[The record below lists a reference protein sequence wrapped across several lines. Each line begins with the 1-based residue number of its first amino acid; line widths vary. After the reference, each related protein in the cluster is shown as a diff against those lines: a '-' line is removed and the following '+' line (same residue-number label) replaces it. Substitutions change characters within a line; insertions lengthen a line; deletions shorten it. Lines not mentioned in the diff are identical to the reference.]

1 MTTGQGKTP
10 EGLKNKLAFI
20 DLLDQIG
27 NRRYAGIF
35 ISLIGAALAL
45 GFTFLLY
52 PFLSSPLDMTL
63 DPDAYGRLAQGMHQH
78 GSFSY
83 FPDDNPSIRRGPL
96 YPALI
101 WSILAINPNW
111 YPHGVQAVQCLLF
124 GLTVLTIFRMSETLW
139 NRRTAVLA
147 SMACCCNPVLIW
159 FTGRVWGEVTLF
171 FLFTLLA
178 ALVFHLIRRPSIY
191 GALIVGVV
199 LGMLILCKQTFLPF
213 ALLLPLFLLFTKL
226 RNACGYSLCITT
238 VVLLLVLPWTARNW
252 GLTGMFVPVHVSAG
266 VQIQLGDKYLEN
278 FTGVSSLTYDH
289 VQRVEEE
296 VIAGIPRM
304 PAQLSLAQ
312 KDAHGDAL
320 LVRQSLVKY
329 RNSPLFFLK
338 KLGMNAVMFW
348 FAASSPM
355 KTLWV
360 SLFQLPILAF
370 FIIYSFD
377 LLLKKRAVRTGHGAV
392 VLMIWTYFLLHLP
405 FFAVAR
411 YSSVLIPVMS
421 MYAAER
427 SLALF
432 KQTGGCQS

>member
-1 MTTGQGKTP
+1 MRGNT
-10 EGLKNKLAFI
+10 LRFI
-20 DLLDQIG
+20 HFIDQIG
-27 NRRYAGIF
+27 NRKHAGIF
-35 ISLIGAALAL
+35 ISLTGAALAL

-52 PFLSSPLDMTL
+52 PLLSSAMEMAL
-63 DPDAYGRLAQGMHQH
+63 DPDGYGRLAQGLHHH

-83 FPDDNPSIRRGPL
+83 FPNNEPSIRRGPL

-101 WSILAINPNW
+101 WAILAISQKG
-111 YPHGVQAVQCLLF
+111 YPYGIQAVQCLLF
-124 GLTVLTIFRMSETLW
+124 GLTILTIFRMSETLW

-159 FTGRVWGEVTLF
+159 FTSRVWGEVTLF

-178 ALVFHLIRRPSIY
+178 ASVFYLIRRPSIY

-213 ALLLPLFLLFTKL
+213 VLLLPLFLLFTKL
-226 RNACGYSLCITT
+226 RSACGYSLWIMTA
-238 VVLLLVLPWTARNW
+238 VLLLVLPWTARNW
-252 GLTGMFVPVHVSAG
+252 RLTGMFVPVHVAAG
-266 VQIQLGDKYLEN
+266 VQIQLGDKYLKD
-278 FTGVSSLTYDH
+278 FAGFSSLTYDH
-289 VQRVEEE
+289 VKRVEEE
-296 VIAGIPRM
+296 VIASIPQM

-320 LVRQSLVKY
+320 LLRQSLIKS
-329 RNSPLFFLK
+329 RHSPLFFLK

-370 FIIYSFD
+370 FVIYSFD
-377 LLLKKRAVRTGHGAV
+377 LLLKKRAIGTGHGAV
-392 VLMIWTYFLLHLP
+392 VLMIWSYFLLHLP

-427 SLALF
+427 FLTFFRKTDS
-432 KQTGGCQS
+432 CQS